1 MDHAVDLLVEADEQP
16 KLGDVLDFALDLGP
30 DREFLQEVG
39 PRIGHTLLQAQTD
52 APLVAVDIEDHDLH
66 FLACGDDLA
75 RVDVLFGPAH
85 LGDVDQA
92 FDAGLQFHESAVVG
106 DVGYPAG
113 QLDLERI
120 LGVDA
125 LPRVGFKL
133 LHAQ

>member
-1 MDHAVDLLVEADEQP
+1 M
-16 KLGDVLDFALDLGP
+16 F
-30 DREFLQEVG
+30 
-39 PRIGHTLLQAQTD
+39 QAQTD
-52 APLVAVDIEDHDLH
+52 APLVAIDIEDHDLH
-66 FLACGDDLA
+66 FLARGDNLA
-75 RVDVLFGPAH
+75 RVDILLGPAH

-92 FDAGLQFHESAVVG
+92 FDAGFQFHESAVVG

-125 LPRVGFKL
+125 LPRVGLEL